1 MCYVARSEI
10 RDLSFVCGWR
20 APSAGGSLWLAPTV
34 SCAGE
39 WKADVQW
46 IPFDLPSAMEIET
59 AFQAG
64 KGEARLTCGFFEDK
78 RAARAGPAAPD
89 RPCAQRAT

>member
-1 MCYVARSEI
+1 MTSHSCVSG
-10 RDLSFVCGWR
+10 V
-20 APSAGGSLWLAPTV
+20 SAGLVAWRQRSRT
-34 SCAGE
+34 GE

-46 IPFDLPSAMEIET
+46 IPFDLPSAVEIET

-78 RAARAGPAAPD
+78 RAARACPAGPTHTSADQPC
-89 RPCAQRAT
+89 CAQRAT